1 MLLYGASG
9 HAKVICSCLE
19 ANGIIINGLFDDN
32 QELLSLD
39 KYPVIGKYNPEVYPK
54 ISLIIS
60 VGNNLVRKRI
70 SKLITH
76 PFGSVIHPLAI
87 VDRTVTIGNGSVVF
101 HGAIIQRS
109 SIIGKHVIIN
119 TGATIDHDCFIDD
132 YTHISPNATL
142 CGNVTIGEGT
152 HIGAGAI
159 VIQGVRIG
167 KEVTIGAGSVVIR
180 DIPDYTT
187 FVGNPAKKI
196 K

>member
-32 QELLSLD
+32 PKLFSLD
-39 KYPVIGKYNPEVYPK
+39 GYPVIGKYNPEVFQK
-54 ISLIIS
+54 MSLIIS
-60 VGNNLVRKRI
+60 VGNNLIRKRI
-70 SKLITH
+70 SKLVVH
-76 PFGSVIHPLAI
+76 SFGRAIHPSAI
-87 VDRTVTIGNGSVVF
+87 LDRTVTIDDGTVVF

-109 SIIGKHVIIN
+109 SRIGKHVIVN
-119 TGATIDHDCFIDD
+119 TGATIDHDCVLDD

-152 HIGAGAI
+152 HVGAGAV
-159 VIQGVRIG
+159 VIQGIKIG
-167 KEVTIGAGSVVIR
+167 KEAIIGAGSVVIR
-180 DIPDYTT
+180 DVPDYAT
-187 FVGNPAKKI
+187 FVGNPAKKN